1 MKVIDNFLDEGDHVI
16 LKDILMSN
24 TFPWFFNHSKI
35 KGSKDLFDFQ
45 FTHIFYEDHKINSNY
60 FNCMGSLL
68 GKIKPH
74 ALVRIKAL
82 KNK

>member
-1 MKVIDNFLDEGDHVI
+1 MKIIDNFLDEGDHAI

-45 FTHIFYEDHKINSNY
+45 FTHIF
-60 FNCMGSLL
+60 
-68 GKIKPH
+68 
-74 ALVRIKAL
+74 
-82 KNK
+82 